1 MSNTIKV
8 NLLFESNANQVKSN
22 IQQLGSMLHSLSHI
36 PIGVDSGALNQAA
49 VAARELSVHLGKAV
63 NVDTGRLDLSK
74 LNASLKASGQNLT
87 HLSTSLINAGTQ
99 GQQAF
104 IKLANSIAQAQAP
117 AITLGTTLNSMLKT
131 MGQAT
136 MWSIAYG
143 ALNSLTQSF
152 TGAIKYAK
160 DLNKALTEISI
171 VSEMAGGQLEGF
183 AKQASRAAKELKTTT
198 TAYAEAALIFYQQ
211 GLSGAEV
218 VERTN
223 AVIKMA
229 HATGQS
235 AQIVSDQLTAI
246 WNNFD
251 NGSKSLEYYADVI
264 TALGAATASSTD
276 EIAQGLEKFA
286 AIAET
291 VGLSYEYA
299 ATALATVTSQTR
311 QSADVVGTAFK
322 TIFARMQDLDL
333 GKRLDDGVTLG
344 TYSQALEKIGVDVLN
359 ATGNMREMDA
369 ILNDMG
375 KKWQMLTEAQKAA
388 TAQSVAGVRQY
399 SQLIALM
406 DNWDTFKINLE
417 VAEDAEGTLQQQQN
431 VWAKSVEAANERIKQ
446 SQNELYEQ
454 LLNDKTVIAFTNG
467 IADVISVIADVID
480 SIGGLGPVL
489 LMIAMIFSNHLIPLV
504 MQFGV
509 TLAYN
514 FSVLTGKAA
523 KDASAMRASF
533 QNEMQAMID
542 SNEGLNSSMVK
553 QLQLSSDLI
562 DKKRNAE
569 SITKLLVGAQREEY
583 TQRLQ
588 IYEAMNQEAS
598 KLIEIIALR
607 KQEAEAAKK
616 DMTFGSVEYAAS
628 VRDFTREGN
637 TSRYIDGLTEGM
649 AGNERRIV
657 SNYAQELMDKNK
669 VRGKTLDQK
678 TSGIVRSA
686 IDADSYADAPGE
698 DTNLALGIRR
708 DVYDRMGGKV
718 LAQDKGGQ
726 AFMGASIESLEKVVE
741 EYGKYNAIM
750 RESDSILTDL
760 GNAMKQLSED
770 NVSETDRIVNSHTN
784 IKNAVEQSEAAHKE
798 LLQAQLALSNLDDNA
813 TAEERKAA
821 EERVAEATKKH
832 VQAERDLE
840 VQLRKLSPEQ
850 QKLVS
855 STKKSQKAVEEAAN
869 AYQILAK
876 KAGLPQKEI
885 DKFIN
890 ELKGMGDPAAKIDA
904 LTKKFTSLSNVSNLT
919 AGEMSEL
926 AGILQDSL
934 GEAGLNPQKLEVFI
948 NKLKESG
955 KYTEDLERLLRG
967 LAKSGA
973 SLDTLNTKGAT
984 ATATLSGIA
993 RAASSLQMIFSSF
1006 QMIGNIF
1013 TDEDMSMMERITS
1026 GLMAISILL
1035 PVIGGA
1041 IGLISTATAVSTAMK
1056 KADTNAT
1063 REQIAAELV
1072 KNGVLNA
1079 STAAIW
1085 MNTIA
1090 TLSNPWLLAAAAI
1103 LAVIAVVTAAVIG
1116 ATSAISKN
1124 EASARDAQIKNN
1136 QATLELIDSIE
1147 QLSTSV
1153 DDLVQSYKD
1162 LQAVGKSTYD
1172 TLEELKEQI
1181 PDMIEEYRK
1190 LEVQLGRT
1198 LGVDAMEQGYQNFLS
1213 TGNITQFE
1221 QAKEQTDAQ
1230 VAQIKMS
1237 AAQDNAANYREKM
1250 LKGATK
1256 GDGAKKSGK
1265 YVVTVGG
1272 KGTQGSHVY
1281 NGVSYKDEELAAKA
1295 LLKDVLGSY
1304 WDDSNSQITF
1314 DWSDTAQVVDAYNKM
1329 LLARRTFESTYTA
1342 GQLSHMDTYR
1352 ELCRELDEMAK
1363 DENAQGMID
1372 AQNIVN
1378 ETAIEAFTGGEDK
1391 AFIQQYGLSS
1401 NNYAAQR
1408 GQIIKDLAA
1417 KYNVTEDVAETML
1430 GQSEETKNYERGYK
1444 MFQDDGQI
1452 AKDLEIRGTYS
1463 KDQAKQYY
1471 DKLSEYQKE
1480 LFAMVDFTKVGSEQD
1495 IVNQMKEIEANRE
1508 HQEIKNE
1515 VDDLEVDQ
1523 EVFENYADLLAESNQ
1538 YLDENETVTRKVALS
1553 NLKLN
1558 KGLQE
1563 LADSWEDI
1571 DRVLKNGKK
1580 GTLEYAEAI
1589 QAVRDALETAYGYAP
1604 STDFVEQNYHLL
1616 KHAIDG
1622 NLDALYE
1629 FQNQLAKDYV
1639 FTLDWHT
1646 SVNGGASFTRGDI
1659 QNTLLKVLDGIDQ
1672 SGDMGQE
1679 VDLSS
1684 NQQNLDRLQAMLDN
1698 GQITSKQLEEMFT
1711 AKGYTIEYDGWK
1723 EMPGTRK
1730 VVTYIDVDSNGK
1742 ETNRRQEIQEET
1754 IMVPIINGQVPKD
1767 TARPPEGNGKIKVRK
1782 NADESVLED
1791 LKKDNEEKKKLLKDE
1806 LERYHVINRTLQRLN
1821 QEYDAL
1827 AEAKDRAFGGRYIS
1841 LLEQEANKLQQLA
1854 DATGEKLAE
1863 AEAYLTEDKNAIA
1876 RYGIVFDQYG
1886 EISNYDDVYERM
1898 LNQYSS
1904 DQDKYGEAYETFK
1917 NDMAQYEETLTLVR
1931 DLRNESTDYANRI
1944 IDNKLAIIQG
1954 KIDIQLQISDSDQ
1967 KIIDFMM
1974 DNLEDSAADVAKK
1987 FELLGKT
1994 MSNTMSN
2001 AESSAKG
2008 IEELLKLSGLSLQE
2022 VMNMTSEELYAALD
2036 ATNMTKEQMEM
2047 IEEGVDNLISYSAEL
2062 KETYESISD
2071 ILIAAFEKSNEE
2083 LDKSIEKLEY
2093 MKSIADSFYNI
2104 IDLAG
2109 KDALGIDR
2117 DLLTEIRETQFAI
2130 GYDQLSVQKSQL
2142 EQNTA
2147 MLKDA
2152 EAKLNAAIN
2161 NPKAT
2166 EAEIKELQ
2174 ETYDE
2179 IAARVR
2185 EDQQTYL
2192 DTLATGLEDAAALF
2206 QQKMDNTIGAFE
2218 DAMTGI
2224 YGTFEGLQSAFDQ
2237 QKEIDDRYLDD
2248 YQKIYE
2254 LSKLNRDIVNS
2265 IDESDSIRAKTR
2277 LRELQEE
2284 ITELQRS
2291 GAEATQFEVDALRA
2305 KYELRLA
2312 EIALEEAQN
2321 AKSKVTMRRDS
2332 EGNWGYVYTADQDA
2346 VSGAMQNYED
2356 KLYAYQTKLQ
2366 EYTDEMQARLIA
2378 IPQEYAEAVRAIY
2391 EDQTL
2396 SDEERYLRIMEL
2408 QDYYQGMYDYVVS
2421 QLGESL
2427 DQSKILYEEDWN
2439 NYSKL
2444 TGYKISL
2451 NQEWVS
2457 SFDETIASQ
2466 VTGLSTLHEAQMRFS
2481 ESTSMMLQSL
2491 QSAYS
2496 DYRKNVQA
2504 TLELALGD
2512 VETFFGDTEQSGT
2525 LAYYLEMMRKGS
2537 QDAADAAEDMGE
2549 KNVNAFKTTTT
2560 TAAEFLEKYRGVAEE
2575 WTTKTEDIGIAVHNL
2590 VTEYA
2595 KLNEKLKTYLSLA
2608 GQTRDLGL
2616 DPGETVAGGTATI
2629 KTYKSSLDTTDW
2641 TGTKGSMTTL
2651 SKDNIISV
2659 KKDSNSPAWKI
2670 TTADNKE
2677 YWVNSSGL
2685 HSLDEQLGT
2694 NYVEQN
2700 STSTGM
2706 SIEEMNERIEYGKII
2721 AEAERKS
2728 AEEQKRQAWINS
2740 KPQPP
2745 SHFALNSAMSTSD
2758 QGVGLMYLENGELKP
2773 YWRHM
2778 TNKAVKN
2785 NTFRIVNSM
2794 RYGSEVYYQLRTT
2807 SGADIDMVDMFAG
2820 RASTPTV
2827 WIGKTMLAGTGAV
2840 SKELIGQWQDYLT
2853 QYRQWEQEGKI
2864 LGFDTGGY
2872 TGSWDSS
2879 GRLAML
2885 HQKELVLNAADT
2897 ANFLSAVDI
2906 LRDITSIL
2914 DLQAIAQSNGLSS
2927 LASVPRVDTT
2937 QAQLQ
2942 QEVTIHAE
2950 FPNAVNHSEIEQAFS
2965 TLLNN
2970 ASQFANRKN
2979 K

>member
-36 PIGVDSGALNQAA
+36 PIGVDSGSLNQAA
-49 VAARELSVHLGKAV
+49 TAARELSVHLGKAV
-63 NVDTGRLDLSK
+63 NVDTGRLDLSR

-131 MGQAT
+131 MSQAT

-183 AKQASRAAKELKTTT
+183 AKQASKAAKELKTTT

-235 AQIVSDQLTAI
+235 AQKVSDQLTAI

-251 NGSKSLEYYADVI
+251 NGSKSLEYYADVM

-299 ATALATVTSQTR
+299 ATALATVTAQTR

-322 TIFARMQDLDL
+322 TIFARIQDLEL
-333 GKRLDDGVTLG
+333 GNRLDDGVTLG
-344 TYSQALEKIGVDVLN
+344 SYSEALSKIGVEVLDVN
-359 ATGNMREMDA
+359 GNMREMDD

-375 KKWQMLTEAQKAA
+375 KKWEYLTEAQKAA
-388 TAQSVAGVRQY
+388 TAQSVAGIRQY

-467 IADVISVIADVID
+467 IADAISVIADVID

-523 KDASAMRASF
+523 RDASAMRASF

-607 KQEAEAAKK
+607 KQEAESAKQ
-616 DMTFGSVEYAAS
+616 DMVFGNSQFSQSTRE
-628 VRDFTREGN
+628 FTRRGVGEEAFNDLNSGNSEGDKAELVGYQA
-637 TSRYIDGLTEGM
+637 RL
-649 AGNERRIV
+649 RK
-657 SNYAQELMDKNK
+657 SN
-669 VRGKTLDQK
+669 RKTLDQTK
-678 TSGIVRSA
+678 RTSGIVRSTLDDEA
-686 IDADSYADAPGE
+686 VRDSGVSNDDLHAARTKAM
-698 DTNLALGIRR
+698 TNA
-708 DVYDRMGGKV
+708 GGLMTSEGK
-718 LAQDKGGQ
+718 AGY
-726 AFMGASIESLEKVVE
+726 MGASLESLEKVVG

-760 GNAMKQLSED
+760 GNATKQLSESNISATD
-770 NVSETDRIVNSHTN
+770 NIVNSHTN

-840 VQLRKLSPEQ
+840 VQLRKLSPEE

-876 KAGLPQKEI
+876 KAGLPEKEI
-885 DKFIN
+885 KDFIKELDKM
-890 ELKGMGDPAAKIDA
+890 KTPAAKIDA

-919 AGEMSEL
+919 SGEMSEL

-934 GEAGLNPQKLEVFI
+934 GEAGLNPQRLEAFI

-993 RAASSLQMIFSSF
+993 RAASSLQMVFSSF

-1041 IGLISTATAVSTAMK
+1041 IGLISTATAVSTAIK
-1056 KADTNAT
+1056 QADTKAT
-1063 REQIAAELV
+1063 KEQIAAELV

-1103 LAVIAVVTAAVIG
+1103 LAVIAVVTAAIIG

-1172 TLEELKEQI
+1172 TLEELKKQI
-1181 PDMIEEYRK
+1181 PDIIEEYRK

-1198 LGVDAMEQGYQNFLS
+1198 LGVDAMEQGYNTLLA
-1213 TGNITQFE
+1213 TGDITQFE
-1221 QAKEQTDAQ
+1221 QAKEQTDTQ

-1237 AAQDNAANYREKM
+1237 TAQDNAANYREKM

-1256 GDGAKKSGK
+1256 GGNDGTKKNGK

-1272 KGTQGSHVY
+1272 TGTQGIHLY
-1281 NGVSYKDEELAAKA
+1281 KGISYGDEELAAKA

-1304 WDDSNSQITF
+1304 WDDSSSQITF
-1314 DWSDTAQVVDAYNKM
+1314 DWSNTAQVVDAYNKM
-1329 LLARRTFESTYTA
+1329 LLARKTFESTYTA
-1342 GQLSHMDTYR
+1342 EQLSHMDTYR
-1352 ELCRELDEMAK
+1352 ELCRELDEMAA

-1378 ETAIEAFTGGEDK
+1378 EAATEAFTGGEDK
-1391 AFIQQYGLSS
+1391 AFIQQNQGLFS
-1401 NNYAAQR
+1401 NYAANR
-1408 GQIIKDLAA
+1408 DQIIKNLASQ
-1417 KYNVTEDVAETML
+1417 YNVTEDVAETML
-1430 GQSEETKNYERGYK
+1430 GQSKETKNYERSYK

-1452 AKDLEIRGTYS
+1452 AKDLGVLGTYS
-1463 KDQAKQYY
+1463 VDLAKGEY

-1480 LFAMVDFTKVGSEQD
+1480 LFAMVDFTKVGSWQD
-1495 IVNQMKEIEANRE
+1495 IENQMKEIEAKRE

-1523 EVFENYADLLAESNQ
+1523 DVFENYADLLAESNQ
-1538 YLDENETVTRKVALS
+1538 YLDENETITRKVALS

-1558 KGLQE
+1558 KGLQQ

-1571 DRVLKNGKK
+1571 DRVIKNGKK
-1580 GTLEYAEAI
+1580 GTLEYAQAI
-1589 QAVRDALETAYGYAP
+1589 DQVKDALEVAYGYRP
-1604 STDFVEQNYHLL
+1604 STDFIEQYYTLI
-1616 KHAIDG
+1616 KEAIDG
-1622 NLDALYE
+1622 NIESLYT
-1629 FQNQLAKDYV
+1629 FQDQMAQDYV
-1639 FTLDWHT
+1639 LNIDWNTSKTQGQSFTGAQIKTTLNKILNGLDT
-1646 SVNGGASFTRGDI
+1646 SVAA
-1659 QNTLLKVLDGIDQ
+1659 
-1672 SGDMGQE
+1672 GQGTA
-1679 VDLSS
+1679 LSS
-1684 NQQNLDRLQAMLDN
+1684 NQQDLDMLQAMLDN
-1698 GQITSKQLEEMFT
+1698 GQITSKQLEEMF
-1711 AKGYTIEYDGWK
+1711 AVKGYSVEYDGWK
-1723 EMPGTRK
+1723 EMPGVRK
-1730 VVTYIDVDSNGK
+1730 TITYYDTDEEGNPVNARK
-1742 ETNRRQEIQEET
+1742 EIVEESF
-1754 IMVPIINGQVPKD
+1754 MVPIINGVDPGNAAKPPKNPGS
-1767 TARPPEGNGKIKVRK
+1767 TIQVRK
-1782 NADESVLED
+1782 NTDETTLQEF
-1791 LKKDNEEKKKLLKDE
+1791 KKEEKKKKLLKDE
-1806 LERYHVINRTLQRLN
+1806 LERYHVINRTLDRLSS
-1821 QEYDAL
+1821 EYDAL
-1827 AEAKDRAFGGRYIS
+1827 AEAKDRAFGGRYLS
-1841 LLEQEANKLQQLA
+1841 LIDQEIAKLEEEAAAINV
-1854 DATGEKLAE
+1854 KLAE
-1863 AEAYLTEDKNAIA
+1863 AEAYLESDRNAISK
-1876 RYGIVFDQYG
+1876 YGIVFDQYG

-1898 LNQYSS
+1898 LNQYNS

-1931 DLRNESTDYANRI
+1931 QLRNDETSKRNQI
-1944 IDNKLAIIQG
+1944 IDTKLEGIQG
-1954 KIDIQLQISDSDQ
+1954 KVDVRLQISESDQ
-1967 KIIDFMM
+1967 KIIDFMI
-1974 DNLEDSAADVAKK
+1974 DNLEDSAADAAKH
-1987 FELLGKT
+1987 FQLLGKT
-1994 MSNTMSN
+1994 MSNTMANSE
-2001 AESSAKG
+2001 AAAKG
-2008 IEELLKLSGLSLQE
+2008 IEETLALSGLNLNDI
-2022 VMNMTSEELYAALD
+2022 MGMTSEQLYTALE
-2036 ATNMTKEQMEM
+2036 ATNLTADQ
-2047 IEEGVDNLISYSAEL
+2047 IEYIQENVDNLIDYSQEL
-2062 KETYESISD
+2062 KDTYNSISD

-2093 MKSIADSFYNI
+2093 MNSIANTLYDI

-2109 KDALGIDR
+2109 QDALDIDNSV
-2117 DLLTEIRETQFAI
+2117 LGSIREAQFTM
-2130 GYDQLSVQKSQL
+2130 GYNQLSIAKSQL
-2142 EQNTA
+2142 QQNTE
-2147 MLKDA
+2147 MLKIA
-2152 EAKLNAAIN
+2152 EENLNAAIN
-2161 NPKAT
+2161 NSESS
-2166 EAEIKELQ
+2166 EAQIRELQ
-2174 ETYDE
+2174 ETYDAMAE
-2179 IAARVR
+2179 RVK
-2185 EDQQTYL
+2185 EDQQSYL
-2192 DTLATGLEDAAALF
+2192 DTLSAGLEAAAALF
-2206 QQKMDNTIGAFE
+2206 QQQMDNSIKDFE
-2218 DAMTGI
+2218 DAMTGV
-2224 YGTFEGLQSAFDQ
+2224 YGTFEGLQAAFDQ
-2237 QKEIDDRYLDD
+2237 KKEIDDRYLDD
-2248 YQKIYE
+2248 YEKIYE
-2254 LSKLNRDIVNS
+2254 LSKLNRDVLKS
-2265 IDESDSIRAKTR
+2265 IDESDSIRAKER
-2277 LRELQEE
+2277 LRDLQEE
-2284 ITELQRS
+2284 INALQQS
-2291 GAEATQFEVDALRA
+2291 GAEVTQFEVDVLRA
-2305 KYELRLA
+2305 KYDLRVA

-2332 EGNWGYVYTADQDA
+2332 EGNWGYVYTADQANIDA
-2346 VSGAMQNYED
+2346 AAQTYEN
-2356 KLYAYQTKLQ
+2356 KLYAYQQKLQ

-2396 SDEERYLRIMEL
+2396 NDEERRLRIMEL
-2408 QDYYQGMYDYVVS
+2408 QDYYQGMYKYVVE

-2427 DQSKILYEEDWN
+2427 DQSQILLEEDWA
-2439 NYSKL
+2439 NYSRM
-2444 TGYKISL
+2444 TGYKISKDE
-2451 NQEWVS
+2451 EWVS

-2466 VTGLSTLHEAQMRFS
+2466 VTGLGTLDEAQTAF
-2481 ESTSMMLQSL
+2481 EINTEKMLSDL
-2491 QSAYS
+2491 ER
-2496 DYRKNVQA
+2496 DYRSYRDNVQN

-2512 VETFFGDTEQSGT
+2512 IETFFGDEGSDGT
-2525 LAYYLEMMRKGS
+2525 LAYYLEMMRQGAK
-2537 QDAADAAEDMGE
+2537 DAADAAEDMGE
-2549 KNVNAFKTTTT
+2549 KNVNAFRDAATS
-2560 TAAEFLEKYRGVAEE
+2560 AAEFLEQYKTVAQT
-2575 WTTKTEDIGIAVHNL
+2575 WINKTTDIGNAVHNL
-2590 VTEYA
+2590 MTEYS
-2595 KLNEKLKTYLSLA
+2595 KLNEQMRTYLNLS
-2608 GQTRDLGL
+2608 GSTTGPGL
-2616 DPGETVAGGTATI
+2616 VPNDTAPDGKQATI
-2629 KTYKSSLDTTDW
+2629 KTYNSSLDTTDW
-2641 TGTKGSMTTL
+2641 TGTKGSMTTFT
-2651 SKDNIISV
+2651 KADIASV
-2659 KKDSNSPAWKI
+2659 TQDANSPSWKI
-2670 TTADNKE
+2670 TTTDNKE
-2677 YWVNSSGL
+2677 YWVNASGIQALERDLETTYTAKGDSSWYEEEANAWADYINTKNNAPEPKEEVPVGTL
-2685 HSLDEQLGT
+2685 NILSNTPDLMRFRTQSYGDNGVSYKNDNTDSLTKGQYSAIRVGGSHVVLKYADSGQ
-2694 NYVEQN
+2694 YV
-2700 STSTGM
+2700 
-2706 SIEEMNERIEYGKII
+2706 
-2721 AEAERKS
+2721 
-2728 AEEQKRQAWINS
+2728 NS
-2740 KPQPP
+2740 KKKNQVILIMDNG
-2745 SHFALNSAMSTSD
+2745 SALPTEADLFLISD
-2758 QGVGLMYLENGELKP
+2758 IQALIN
-2773 YWRHM
+2773 
-2778 TNKAVKN
+2778 
-2785 NTFRIVNSM
+2785 
-2794 RYGSEVYYQLRTT
+2794 
-2807 SGADIDMVDMFAG
+2807 
-2820 RASTPTV
+2820 
-2827 WIGKTMLAGTGAV
+2827 AGTIEAPA
-2840 SKELIGQWQDYLT
+2840 
-2853 QYRQWEQEGKI
+2853 
-2864 LGFDTGGY
+2864 GFDTGGY
-2872 TGSWDSS
+2872 TGDWDAS

-2897 ANFLSAVDI
+2897 KNFLSAVDI
-2906 LRDITSIL
+2906 LRDITSVL

-2937 QAQLQ
+2937 QTQLQ

-2965 TLLNN
+2965 TLLNS